1 MERDCGS
8 AYPPSRKIWGKV
20 RSSRQRR
27 ERGIGAAKTFPVPTK
42 LAGRRIQ
49 RISEEGR
56 KRAPTTK
63 GEARL
68 FILATHVNGTSC
80 KVPSIRRKTKGWHA
94 TLHARPSC
102 LSTRHKPSG
111 SSSKKALAF
120 VSQRERE
127 SLSDGWS
134 LGEHTSFLPGKTK
147 AGSTPKGPS
156 WPLEGSYASGETG
169 RGGSVKSRSL

>member
-8 AYPPSRKIWGKV
+8 AYPPSRKKWERI

-49 RISEEGR
+49 RILEEGR

-63 GEARL
+63 GEASL

-80 KVPSIRRKTKGWHA
+80 KVPAIGQKTKGWHA
-94 TLHARPSC
+94 TLHARSFC

-120 VSQRERE
+120 VSRERE
-127 SLSDGWS
+127 PFRRLKSGRARSLSPW
-134 LGEHTSFLPGKTK
+134 EN
-147 AGSTPKGPS
+147 
-156 WPLEGSYASGETG
+156 
-169 RGGSVKSRSL
+169 